1 MNSCLLSNKRRVN
14 TFNHGVSKQVACS
27 CFACKEST
35 RCSLVSLLVGNQA
48 GKQTLLNRLVPR
60 YRQTHPPVERQERVS
75 VGRGLALQ
83 DFENKVQALPP
94 YISYHQHRLQTAGN
108 IFSNKFTPSSLIAK

>member
-14 TFNHGVSKQVACS
+14 TFNQGASKWVNTVSHGVSKQA
-27 CFACKEST
+27 AAHES
-35 RCSLVSLLVGNQA
+35 
-48 GKQTLLNRLVPR
+48 
-60 YRQTHPPVERQERVS
+60 THPPVERQERVS

-94 YISYHQHRLQTAGN
+94 YSSYHQHRLQTAGN
-108 IFSNKFTPSSLIAK
+108 IFSNKFTPSSHLAN